1 MYPDDPT
8 RLRHI
13 RDAINEAIGFIKG
26 KQRRD
31 LDADRQLYLSLCK
44 EIEIIGEAASRITTA
59 KKKAYPEIP
68 WSQMVGMRNW
78 LIHGYFMVSK
88 DTLWSTITNE
98 LPKLKES
105 LKTVSEGRKT
115 RKKNSKSLLVKTLVK
130 GA

>member
-8 RLRHI
+8 RLLHI

-26 KQRRD
+26 KQRKD

-44 EIEIIGEAASRITTA
+44 EIEIIGEAASRITAA
-59 KKKAYPEIP
+59 KKKSYPGVP
-68 WSQMVGMRNW
+68 WSQMIGMRNW

-88 DTLWSTITNE
+88 DTLWSTVSIE

-105 LKTVSEGRKT
+105 LKAVIEAGRT
-115 RKKNSKSLLVKTLVK
+115 RKKNGK
-130 GA
+130 